1 MDDRTR
7 RIALH
12 LQNFVRNLTEANTG
26 EIQKYITEITSDRE
40 FHSHLEEKRNSSGR
54 RLFSS
59 WGWGIGAPLSLVLFA
74 LCRKVRP
81 DTVVET
87 GVAAGVSSA
96 YILCALEANKH
107 GALHSID
114 LPSWLGARQSGW
126 LIPDYLRHRWQ
137 LILGSSS
144 ETLSPLLEKLG
155 TVDIFLHD
163 SEHSYKNM
171 FWEYQTAWAHLKTGG
186 ILLSHNID
194 VNDAFPDFCESV
206 GAKAFLLANMGG
218 AIKV

>member
-7 RIALH
+7 RITLH
-12 LQNFVRNLTEANTG
+12 LQYFVRDLTGANTS
-26 EIQKYITEITSDRE
+26 EIQKYTAEITSNRE
-40 FHSHLEEKRNSSGR
+40 FHSCLEGKRNSFGR

-59 WGWGIGAPLSLVLFA
+59 WGWGIGAPLSLVLYA
-74 LCRKVRP
+74 LCRKLRP

-107 GALHSID
+107 GALYSID
-114 LPSWLGARQSGW
+114 LPSWLGTRQSGW
-126 LIPDYLRHRWQ
+126 LIPDYLRQRWQ

-144 ETLSPLLEKLG
+144 EKLSPLLEELR
-155 TVDIFLHD
+155 TIDIFLHD

-171 FWEYQTAWAHLKTGG
+171 LWEYQTAWAHLKTGG

-194 VNDAFPDFCESV
+194 VNDAFPDFCENAR
-206 GAKAFLLANMGG
+206 AKAFLLANMGG
-218 AIKV
+218 TIKV